1 MRDDTNCGIG
11 LKQEILHVTGY
22 DITFS
27 LCSNH
32 IAMNIYMYYVLQLTE
47 SYGHFFDLLVF
58 FPRQKRSVQKHK
70 LRCSFL
76 F

>member
-47 SYGHFFDLLVF
+47 SYGHT
-58 FPRQKRSVQKHK
+58 
-70 LRCSFL
+70 FL
-76 F
+76 IS